1 MCFALSLPGRSPCS
15 SMKGLNPPQKT
26 CRSPTRGLPISS
38 SILNGLL
45 HTHTHTE
52 KKKITR
58 AGVLQVNR
66 IHWGF
71 QRIKDVFPSCALFR
85 AAVPRDF
92 TCRVLSRDKGLSAER
107 LSARYPAGNTYQAAL
122 QVWQKIRRKKI
133 FKRLVI
139 GKCQQSARTTAFL
152 KITRET
158 TALHYDKFV
167 GQFWQGRR
175 VNLFCSILFPS
186 HSSSSQYQ
194 TTFLFC
200 RNHKNQGWSAKKEKS
215 KKFSSAKQ
223 GSGVWCS
230 FKNLQTNC
238 NFITSL
244 RLDAGVGLVP
254 NDFSLLSRVVQ
265 ASIYL

>member
-1 MCFALSLPGRSPCS
+1 MRFALSLPGRRPCS
-15 SMKGLNPPQKT
+15 SMKGLNPPQKNR
-26 CRSPTRGLPISS
+26 RSPTRGLPISS
-38 SILNGLL
+38 SIFNELL
-45 HTHTHTE
+45 HTHTQ
-52 KKKITR
+52 KKIITR
-58 AGVLQVNR
+58 AGVSQVNR

-133 FKRLVI
+133 FKRLAI
-139 GKCQQSARTTAFL
+139 GKCQPSARTTAFL

-158 TALHYDKFV
+158 KALHYDKFV

-175 VNLFCSILFPS
+175 VNLFRSILFPS
-186 HSSSSQYQ
+186 HSSSSQCQ

-200 RNHKNQGWSAKKEKS
+200 RNHKNQGWIAKREKKE

-265 ASIYL
+265 ASIHL